1 MKIILAS
8 NSPRRRQL
16 LSMICPDYLVADP
29 RDVDEVYPA
38 ECPPEQVP
46 LYLSKLKAEAYLHDL
61 DPDAVLI
68 TADTVVILDG
78 AILGKPAC
86 RDHAIEM
93 LRSLRDRSHTVVT
106 GVTLSRRGLPQ
117 RSFAEHTRVTFG
129 HLADS
134 EISHY
139 VDTYKPFDKAGAYGV
154 QEWVGGVGISHI
166 DGCFYNVM
174 GLPLHA
180 LYHNLNS
187 YQKLI
192 PEK

>member
-1 MKIILAS
+1 MKIVLAS

-16 LSMICPDYLVADP
+16 LSMIYPDYVVAEP
-29 RDVDEVYPA
+29 REVDEVYPA
-38 ECPPEQVP
+38 DCPPEQVP
-46 LYLSKLKAEAYLHDL
+46 LYLSQLKASAYIHDL
-61 DPDAVLI
+61 DPDTVLI

-78 AILGKPAC
+78 AILGKPKSREQAV
-86 RDHAIEM
+86 EM
-93 LRSLRDRSHTVVT
+93 LRSLRDRSHIVVT

-129 HLADS
+129 HLSDS
-134 EISHY
+134 EICHY
-139 VDTYKPFDKAGAYGV
+139 DDTYMPFDKAGAYGV

-180 LYHNLNS
+180 LYHNLNA
-187 YQKLI
+187 YQKLT
-192 PEK
+192 P